1 MIDTTVNE
9 NGTHYTSDDYLK
21 AEQILQQ
28 EIHENK
34 KQKEQEI
41 LELQS
46 KIKKEI
52 DEELRKEYD
61 ARETKLKESI
71 DRIRPITQQESE
83 GWFEGVVKAGL
94 KLVAKLFKF

>member
-1 MIDTTVNE
+1 M
-9 NGTHYTSDDYLK
+9 
-21 AEQILQQ
+21 
-28 EIHENK
+28 
-34 KQKEQEI
+34 
-41 LELQS
+41 QS

-71 DRIRPITQQESE
+71 DRIQPITQQESE

>member
-1 MIDTTVNE
+1 M
-9 NGTHYTSDDYLK
+9 
-21 AEQILQQ
+21 
-28 EIHENK
+28 
-34 KQKEQEI
+34 
-41 LELQS
+41 
-46 KIKKEI
+46 KKEI

-61 ARETKLKESI
+61 ARETKVKESI